1 MNNQL
6 AKVPVKQL
14 VQNDKVKGMIAN
26 VLHERAPQFA
36 TSIVSI
42 VNSNRSLA
50 NVDQMS
56 VIQSAM
62 VAATLDLPIDQN
74 LGYVWL
80 VPYKGKAQAQIGY
93 KGYIQ
98 LGQRSGQYRAMNA
111 VTVHEGELTSWN
123 PLTEEIGYDPT
134 KRTSDNVIGYIG
146 YFKLLNGFEKT
157 VYWSREQIE
166 AHRQRFSKAG
176 GNSPWASDF
185 DAMALKTVLKSM
197 LTKWGPMSTQLAEA
211 VSKDEAEPETVNVEA
226 NETTKDKQAEDL
238 FNQVSELPQ
247 ESIKEESKVIT
258 PKEKKKATRK
268 TTATKKAEPK
278 SVDAKET
285 AVAKEEKVAD
295 EKPEDVAEIIATVG
309 NEESDEKQTEL
320 LNHWNEPTSE
330 D

>member
-42 VNSNRSLA
+42 VNSNRSLE

-98 LGQRSGQYRAMNA
+98 LAQRSGQYRAMNA

-211 VSKDEAEPETVNVEA
+211 VSKDEAEPENVNVEA
-226 NETTKDKQAEDL
+226 NETTKDKQ
-238 FNQVSELPQ
+238 VSELPQ
-247 ESIKEESKVIT
+247 EPIKEEPKVIT

-268 TTATKKAEPK
+268 TTATKKAEQKP
-278 SVDAKET
+278 VDAKET

-320 LNHWNEPTSE
+320 LNHWNEPAGG

>member
-26 VLHERAPQFA
+26 VLHDRAPQFA

-98 LGQRSGQYRAMNA
+98 LAQRSGQYRAMNA

-134 KRTSDNVIGYIG
+134 KRASDNVIGYIG

-211 VSKDEAEPETVNVEA
+211 VSKDEVEPEIVNVEA

-247 ESIKEESKVIT
+247 EPIKEEPKVIT
-258 PKEKKKATRK
+258 PKEKKQATRK

-295 EKPEDVAEIIATVG
+295 EKPEDVTEIIATVG
-309 NEESDEKQTEL
+309 NEEPDEKT
-320 LNHWNEPTSE
+320 N
-330 D
+330 

>member
-98 LGQRSGQYRAMNA
+98 LAQRSGQYRAMNA

-211 VSKDEAEPETVNVEA
+211 VSKDEVEPETVNVEA

-238 FNQVSELPQ
+238 FNQVPELPQ
-247 ESIKEESKVIT
+247 EPIKEEPKVIT
-258 PKEKKKATRK
+258 PKEKKKTPRK
-268 TTATKKAEPK
+268 TTTTKKAEPK
-278 SVDAKET
+278 PVEVKE
-285 AVAKEEKVAD
+285 AVVVEEEK
-295 EKPEDVAEIIATVG
+295 EPNKKTEDVAEIIATVG
-309 NEESDEKQTEL
+309 NEEPDKKQTEL

>member
-26 VLHERAPQFA
+26 VLHDRAPQFA

-98 LGQRSGQYRAMNA
+98 LAQRSGQYRTMNA

-134 KRTSDNVIGYIG
+134 KRASDNVIGYIG

-166 AHRQRFSKAG
+166 QHRARFSKAG

-211 VSKDEAEPETVNVEA
+211 VSKDEVEPDGPTSIDADEVEIFDDA
-226 NETTKDKQAEDL
+226 SETTEDIVKG
-238 FNQVSELPQ
+238 F
-247 ESIKEESKVIT
+247 EEAQK
-258 PKEKKKATRK
+258 R
-268 TTATKKAEPK
+268 K
-278 SVDAKET
+278 SVKDGKET
-285 AVAKEEKVAD
+285 DTQSDKE
-295 EKPEDVAEIIATVG
+295 
-309 NEESDEKQTEL
+309 TEQGKL
-320 LNHWNEPTSE
+320 L
-330 D
+330 

>member
-98 LGQRSGQYRAMNA
+98 LAQRSGQYRAMNA

-123 PLTEEIGYDPT
+123 PLTEEVGFDPT
-134 KRTSDNVIGYIG
+134 KRVSDAVIGYIG

-157 VYWSREQIE
+157 VYWTREQIE

-176 GNSPWASDF
+176 GNSPWATDF
-185 DAMALKTVLKSM
+185 DAMAKKTVLKDL

-211 VSKDEAEPETVNVEA
+211 AAKDEAE
-226 NETTKDKQAEDL
+226 L
-238 FNQVSELPQ
+238 
-247 ESIKEESKVIT
+247 
-258 PKEKKKATRK
+258 
-268 TTATKKAEPK
+268 
-278 SVDAKET
+278 
-285 AVAKEEKVAD
+285 
-295 EKPEDVAEIIATVG
+295 
-309 NEESDEKQTEL
+309 
-320 LNHWNEPTSE
+320 EPTSIDADEVEIFDDTSETTE
-330 D
+330 DIVKGFEEAQKRKSVEDGKETDTQSNEETEQGQLL

>member
-98 LGQRSGQYRAMNA
+98 LAQRSGQYRAMNA
-111 VTVHEGELTSWN
+111 VAVHEGELISWN
-123 PLTEEIGYDPT
+123 PLTEEVAFDPM
-134 KRTSDNVIGYIG
+134 KKVSDTVIGYIG

-157 VYWSREQIE
+157 VYWTKEQIE

-176 GNSPWASDF
+176 GNSPWKSDF
-185 DAMALKTVLKSM
+185 DAMAKKTVLKDL
-197 LTKWGPMSTQLAEA
+197 LTKWGPMSTQMA
-211 VSKDEAEPETVNVEA
+211 VAASKDEADPDPVNIEA
-226 NETTKDKQAEDL
+226 DETTKDKQAEDL

-247 ESIKEESKVIT
+247 ESVKEVPKENAQSEQTTTKTAPKKANKPT
-258 PKEKKKATRK
+258 PVKAVEKEKKEPVTEK
-268 TTATKKAEPK
+268 T
-278 SVDAKET
+278 D
-285 AVAKEEKVAD
+285 
-295 EKPEDVAEIIATVG
+295 DVNEIIKTVPDETPD
-309 NEESDEKQTEL
+309 EEQTEL
-320 LNHWNEPTSE
+320 LNHWGEPVNE
-330 D
+330 

>member
-6 AKVPVKQL
+6 SRVPVKQL
-14 VQNDKVKGMIAN
+14 VKNAQVKNMIAN
-26 VLHERAPQFA
+26 VLHDREPQFA

-50 NVDQMS
+50 NVDQLS

-98 LGQRSGQYRAMNA
+98 LAQRSGQYRAMNA
-111 VTVHEGELTSWN
+111 VAVHEGELISWN
-123 PLTEEIGYDPT
+123 PLTEEVAFDPM
-134 KRTSDNVIGYIG
+134 KKVSDTVIGYIG

-157 VYWSREQIE
+157 VYWTKEQIE

-176 GNSPWASDF
+176 GNSPWATDF
-185 DAMALKTVLKSM
+185 DAMAKKTVLKDL

-211 VSKDEAEPETVNVEA
+211 AAKDEIDPEPVNIEA
-226 NETTKDKQAEDL
+226 DETTKDKQAEDL

-247 ESIKEESKVIT
+247 ESIKEVPKENTQPEQTTAKTAPKKANKPIPVKAVE
-258 PKEKKKATRK
+258 KEKKEPATEK
-268 TTATKKAEPK
+268 T
-278 SVDAKET
+278 D
-285 AVAKEEKVAD
+285 
-295 EKPEDVAEIIATVG
+295 DVNEIIKTVPDETPD
-309 NEESDEKQTEL
+309 EEQTEL
-320 LNHWNEPTSE
+320 LNHWGEPVNE
-330 D
+330 

>member
-6 AKVPVKQL
+6 SRVPVKQL
-14 VQNDKVKGMIAN
+14 VKNAQVKNMIAN
-26 VLHERAPQFA
+26 VLHDREPQFA

-50 NVDQMS
+50 NVDQLS

-98 LGQRSGQYRAMNA
+98 LAQRSGQYRAMNA
-111 VTVHEGELTSWN
+111 VAVHEGELISWN
-123 PLTEEIGYDPT
+123 PLTEEVAFDPM
-134 KRTSDNVIGYIG
+134 KKVSDTVIGYIG

-157 VYWSREQIE
+157 VYWTKEQIE

-176 GNSPWASDF
+176 GNSPWKSDF
-185 DAMALKTVLKSM
+185 DAMAKKTVLKDL
-197 LTKWGPMSTQLAEA
+197 LTKWGPMSTQMVVAA
-211 VSKDEAEPETVNVEA
+211 SKDEADPDPVNIEA
-226 NETTKDKQAEDL
+226 DETTKDKQAEDL

-247 ESIKEESKVIT
+247 ESVKEVPKENTQSEQTTAKTASKKVNKPT
-258 PKEKKKATRK
+258 PVKAVEKEKKEPATEK
-268 TTATKKAEPK
+268 T
-278 SVDAKET
+278 D
-285 AVAKEEKVAD
+285 
-295 EKPEDVAEIIATVG
+295 DVNEIIKTVP
-309 NEESDEKQTEL
+309 NETPDEEQTEL
-320 LNHWNEPTSE
+320 LNHWGEPVNE
-330 D
+330 

>member
-98 LGQRSGQYRAMNA
+98 LAQRSGQYKAMNA
-111 VTVHEGELTSWN
+111 VTVYEGELTSWN
-123 PLTEEIGYDPT
+123 PLTEEVGYDPT
-134 KRTSDNVIGYIG
+134 KRKSDTAIGYIG

-157 VYWSREQIE
+157 VYWTREQIE
-166 AHRQRFSKAG
+166 AHRDRFSKAG
-176 GNSPWASDF
+176 SKSPWATDF
-185 DAMALKTVLKSM
+185 DAMALKTVLKSL

-211 VSKDEAEPETVNVEA
+211 VAKDEADPEPVNINADEVEIFDDTS
-226 NETTKDKQAEDL
+226 ETTEDIVKG
-238 FNQVSELPQ
+238 F
-247 ESIKEESKVIT
+247 EEAQK
-258 PKEKKKATRK
+258 R
-268 TTATKKAEPK
+268 K
-278 SVDAKET
+278 SVEDGKENDTQSDKET
-285 AVAKEEKVAD
+285 QQ
-295 EKPEDVAEIIATVG
+295 G
-309 NEESDEKQTEL
+309 EL
-320 LNHWNEPTSE
+320 L
-330 D
+330 

>member
-1 MNNQL
+1 MNTQL

-26 VLHERAPQFA
+26 VLHDRAPQFA

-98 LGQRSGQYRAMNA
+98 LAQRSGQYRAMNA

-134 KRTSDNVIGYIG
+134 KRVSDAVIGYIG

-157 VYWSREQIE
+157 VYWTREQIE

-211 VSKDEAEPETVNVEA
+211 VSKDEVEPDGPTSIDVDEVEIFDDA
-226 NETTKDKQAEDL
+226 SETTEDIVKG
-238 FNQVSELPQ
+238 F
-247 ESIKEESKVIT
+247 
-258 PKEKKKATRK
+258 EKAQKR
-268 TTATKKAEPK
+268 K
-278 SVDAKET
+278 SVEDGKET
-285 AVAKEEKVAD
+285 DTQSDKE
-295 EKPEDVAEIIATVG
+295 
-309 NEESDEKQTEL
+309 TEQGKL
-320 LNHWNEPTSE
+320 L
-330 D
+330 

>member
-1 MNNQL
+1 MNQQNAL
-6 AKVPVKQL
+6 SRVPVKQL
-14 VQNDKVKGMIAN
+14 VKNAQVKNMIAN
-26 VLHERAPQFA
+26 VLHDREPQFA

-50 NVDQMS
+50 NVDQLS

-98 LGQRSGQYRAMNA
+98 LAQRSGQYRAMNA
-111 VTVHEGELTSWN
+111 VAVHEGELISWN

-211 VSKDEAEPETVNVEA
+211 VSKDEVEPDGPTSIDADEVEIFDDA
-226 NETTKDKQAEDL
+226 SETTEDIVKG
-238 FNQVSELPQ
+238 F
-247 ESIKEESKVIT
+247 EEAQK
-258 PKEKKKATRK
+258 R
-268 TTATKKAEPK
+268 K
-278 SVDAKET
+278 SVKDGKET
-285 AVAKEEKVAD
+285 DTQSDKE
-295 EKPEDVAEIIATVG
+295 
-309 NEESDEKQTEL
+309 TEQGKL
-320 LNHWNEPTSE
+320 L
-330 D
+330 

>member
-98 LGQRSGQYRAMNA
+98 LAQRSGQYRAMNA

-176 GNSPWASDF
+176 GNSPWKSDF
-185 DAMALKTVLKSM
+185 DAMAKKTVLKDL
-197 LTKWGPMSTQLAEA
+197 LTKWGPMSTQMA
-211 VSKDEAEPETVNVEA
+211 VAASKDEADPDPVNIEA
-226 NETTKDKQAEDL
+226 DETTKDKQAEDL

-247 ESIKEESKVIT
+247 ESVKEVPKENTQSEQTTAKTASKKVNKPT
-258 PKEKKKATRK
+258 PVKAVEKEKKEPATEK
-268 TTATKKAEPK
+268 T
-278 SVDAKET
+278 D
-285 AVAKEEKVAD
+285 
-295 EKPEDVAEIIATVG
+295 DVNEIIKTVP
-309 NEESDEKQTEL
+309 NETPDEEQTEL
-320 LNHWNEPTSE
+320 LNHWGEPVNE
-330 D
+330 

>member
-6 AKVPVKQL
+6 SRVPVKQL
-14 VQNDKVKGMIAN
+14 VKNAQVKNMIAN
-26 VLHERAPQFA
+26 VLHDREPQFA

-50 NVDQMS
+50 NVDQLS

-98 LGQRSGQYRAMNA
+98 LAQRSGQYRAMNA
-111 VTVHEGELTSWN
+111 VAVHEGELISWN
-123 PLTEEIGYDPT
+123 PLTEEVAFDPM
-134 KRTSDNVIGYIG
+134 KKVSDTVIGYIG

-157 VYWSREQIE
+157 VYWTKEQIE
-166 AHRQRFSKAG
+166 ARRQRFSKAG
-176 GNSPWASDF
+176 GNSPWATDF
-185 DAMALKTVLKSM
+185 DAMAKKTVLKDL

-211 VSKDEAEPETVNVEA
+211 AAKDEIDPEPVNIEA
-226 NETTKDKQAEDL
+226 DETTKDKQAEDL

-247 ESIKEESKVIT
+247 ESIKEVPKENTQPEQTTAKTAPKKANKPIPVKAVE
-258 PKEKKKATRK
+258 KEKKEPATEK
-268 TTATKKAEPK
+268 T
-278 SVDAKET
+278 D
-285 AVAKEEKVAD
+285 
-295 EKPEDVAEIIATVG
+295 DVNEIIKTVPDETPD
-309 NEESDEKQTEL
+309 EEQTEL
-320 LNHWNEPTSE
+320 LNHWGEPVNE
-330 D
+330 

>member
-26 VLHERAPQFA
+26 VLHDRAPQFA

-98 LGQRSGQYRAMNA
+98 LAQRSGQYRAMNA
-111 VTVHEGELTSWN
+111 VAVHEGELISWN
-123 PLTEEIGYDPT
+123 PLTEEVAFDPM
-134 KRTSDNVIGYIG
+134 KKVSDTVIGYIG

-157 VYWSREQIE
+157 VYWTKEQIE

-176 GNSPWASDF
+176 GNSPWKSDF
-185 DAMALKTVLKSM
+185 DAMAKKTVLKDL
-197 LTKWGPMSTQLAEA
+197 LTKWGPMSTQMA
-211 VSKDEAEPETVNVEA
+211 VAASKDEADPDPVNIEA
-226 NETTKDKQAEDL
+226 DETTKDKQAEDL

-247 ESIKEESKVIT
+247 ESVKEVPKENTQSEQTTAKTAPKKVNKPTPVKAVEKEKEEPAT
-258 PKEKKKATRK
+258 EKT
-268 TTATKKAEPK
+268 
-278 SVDAKET
+278 D
-285 AVAKEEKVAD
+285 
-295 EKPEDVAEIIATVG
+295 DVNEIIKTVP
-309 NEESDEKQTEL
+309 NETPDEEQTEL
-320 LNHWNEPTSE
+320 LNHWGEPVNE
-330 D
+330 

>member
-26 VLHERAPQFA
+26 VLHDRAPQFA

-98 LGQRSGQYRAMNA
+98 LAQRSGQYRAMNA
-111 VTVHEGELTSWN
+111 VAVHEGELISWN
-123 PLTEEIGYDPT
+123 PLTEEVAFDPM
-134 KRTSDNVIGYIG
+134 KKVSDTVIGYIG

-157 VYWSREQIE
+157 VYWTKEQIE

-176 GNSPWASDF
+176 GNSPWKSDF
-185 DAMALKTVLKSM
+185 DAMAKKTVLKDL
-197 LTKWGPMSTQLAEA
+197 LTKWGPMSTQMA
-211 VSKDEAEPETVNVEA
+211 VAASKDEADPDPVNIEA
-226 NETTKDKQAEDL
+226 DETTKDKQAEDL

-247 ESIKEESKVIT
+247 ESVKEVPKENTQSEQTTAKTAPKKVNKPT
-258 PKEKKKATRK
+258 PVKAVEKEKKEPAT
-268 TTATKKAEPK
+268 
-278 SVDAKET
+278 
-285 AVAKEEKVAD
+285 EKID
-295 EKPEDVAEIIATVG
+295 DVNEIIKTVP
-309 NEESDEKQTEL
+309 NETPDEEQTEL
-320 LNHWNEPTSE
+320 LNHWGEPVNE
-330 D
+330 

>member
-98 LGQRSGQYRAMNA
+98 LAQRSGQYRAMNA

-123 PLTEEIGYDPT
+123 PLTEEVGYDPT
-134 KRTSDNVIGYIG
+134 KRKSDTAIGYIG

-157 VYWSREQIE
+157 VYWTREQIE
-166 AHRQRFSKAG
+166 AHRDRFSKAG
-176 GNSPWASDF
+176 SKSPWATDF
-185 DAMALKTVLKSM
+185 DAMALKTVLKSL

-211 VSKDEAEPETVNVEA
+211 VAKDEADPDPVNIEA
-226 NETTKDKQAEDL
+226 DETTKDKQAEDL

-247 ESIKEESKVIT
+247 ESVKEVPKENTQSEQTTAKTAPKKANKPT
-258 PKEKKKATRK
+258 PVKAVEKEKKEPATEK
-268 TTATKKAEPK
+268 T
-278 SVDAKET
+278 D
-285 AVAKEEKVAD
+285 
-295 EKPEDVAEIIATVG
+295 DVNEIIKTVP
-309 NEESDEKQTEL
+309 NETSDEEQTEL
-320 LNHWNEPTSE
+320 LNHWGEPVNE
-330 D
+330 

>member
-26 VLHERAPQFA
+26 VLHDRAPQFA

-98 LGQRSGQYRAMNA
+98 LAQRSGQYRAMNA

-211 VSKDEAEPETVNVEA
+211 VSKDEAEPDGPTSIDADEVEIFDDA
-226 NETTKDKQAEDL
+226 SETTEDIVKG
-238 FNQVSELPQ
+238 F
-247 ESIKEESKVIT
+247 EEAQK
-258 PKEKKKATRK
+258 R
-268 TTATKKAEPK
+268 K
-278 SVDAKET
+278 SVKDGKET
-285 AVAKEEKVAD
+285 DTQSDKE
-295 EKPEDVAEIIATVG
+295 
-309 NEESDEKQTEL
+309 TEQGKL
-320 LNHWNEPTSE
+320 L
-330 D
+330 

>member
-26 VLHERAPQFA
+26 VLHDRAPQFA

-98 LGQRSGQYRAMNA
+98 LAQRSGQYRAMNA
-111 VTVHEGELTSWN
+111 VAVHEGELISWN
-123 PLTEEIGYDPT
+123 PLTEEVAFDPM
-134 KRTSDNVIGYIG
+134 KKVSDTVIGYIG

-157 VYWSREQIE
+157 VYWTKEQIE

-176 GNSPWASDF
+176 GNSPWKSDF
-185 DAMALKTVLKSM
+185 DAMAKKTVLKDL
-197 LTKWGPMSTQLAEA
+197 LTKWGPMSTQMA
-211 VSKDEAEPETVNVEA
+211 VAASKDEADPDPVNIEA
-226 NETTKDKQAEDL
+226 DETTKDKQAEDL

-247 ESIKEESKVIT
+247 ESVKEVPKENTQSEQTTAKTAPKKVNKPTPIKAVE
-258 PKEKKKATRK
+258 KEKKEPATEK
-268 TTATKKAEPK
+268 T
-278 SVDAKET
+278 D
-285 AVAKEEKVAD
+285 
-295 EKPEDVAEIIATVG
+295 DVNEIIKTVPDETPD
-309 NEESDEKQTEL
+309 EEQTEL
-320 LNHWNEPTSE
+320 LNHWGEPVNE
-330 D
+330 

>member
-14 VQNDKVKGMIAN
+14 VQNDKVQGMIAN
-26 VLHERAPQFA
+26 VLHDRAPQFA

-98 LGQRSGQYRAMNA
+98 LAQRSGQYRAMNA

-134 KRTSDNVIGYIG
+134 KRASDNVIGYIG

-166 AHRQRFSKAG
+166 QHRARFSKAG

-211 VSKDEAEPETVNVEA
+211 VSKDEVEPDGPTSIDADEVEIFDDA
-226 NETTKDKQAEDL
+226 SETTEDIVKG
-238 FNQVSELPQ
+238 F
-247 ESIKEESKVIT
+247 EEAQK
-258 PKEKKKATRK
+258 R
-268 TTATKKAEPK
+268 K
-278 SVDAKET
+278 SVKDGKET
-285 AVAKEEKVAD
+285 DTQSDKE
-295 EKPEDVAEIIATVG
+295 
-309 NEESDEKQTEL
+309 TEQGKL
-320 LNHWNEPTSE
+320 L
-330 D
+330 

>member
-14 VQNDKVKGMIAN
+14 VKNAQVKNMIAN
-26 VLHERAPQFA
+26 VLHDREPQFA

-50 NVDQMS
+50 NVDQLS

-98 LGQRSGQYRAMNA
+98 LAQRSGQYRAMNA
-111 VTVHEGELTSWN
+111 VAVHEGELISWN

-211 VSKDEAEPETVNVEA
+211 VSKDEADPDPVNIEA
-226 NETTKDKQAEDL
+226 DETTKDKQAEDL

-247 ESIKEESKVIT
+247 ESVKEVPKENTQSEQTTAKTAPKKVNKPTPVKAVEKEKEEPAT
-258 PKEKKKATRK
+258 EKT
-268 TTATKKAEPK
+268 
-278 SVDAKET
+278 D
-285 AVAKEEKVAD
+285 
-295 EKPEDVAEIIATVG
+295 DVNEIIKTVP
-309 NEESDEKQTEL
+309 NETPDEEQTEL
-320 LNHWNEPTSE
+320 LNHWGEPVNE
-330 D
+330 

>member
-50 NVDQMS
+50 KVDQMS

-74 LGYVWL
+74 LGYMWL

-93 KGYIQ
+93 KGFIQ
-98 LGQRSGQYRAMNA
+98 LAQRSGQYKAMNA
-111 VTVHEGELTSWN
+111 VKIYEGELTGWN

-134 KRTSDNVIGYIG
+134 KRTSDEVIGYIG

-157 VYWSREQIE
+157 VYWTREQIE
-166 AHRQRFSKAG
+166 QHRARFSKAG
-176 GNSPWASDF
+176 GNSPWTSDF

-211 VSKDEAEPETVNVEA
+211 VAKDEAEPEPTSIDADEVEIFDDA
-226 NETTKDKQAEDL
+226 SETTEDI
-238 FNQVSELPQ
+238 
-247 ESIKEESKVIT
+247 IKGFEETQKRKRV
-258 PKEKKKATRK
+258 EDGKKTD
-268 TTATKKAEPK
+268 TQ
-278 SVDAKET
+278 S
-285 AVAKEEKVAD
+285 
-295 EKPEDVAEIIATVG
+295 
-309 NEESDEKQTEL
+309 NEETEQGEL
-320 LNHWNEPTSE
+320 L
-330 D
+330 

>member
-98 LGQRSGQYRAMNA
+98 LAQRSGQYRAMNA

-134 KRTSDNVIGYIG
+134 KRTSDNVVGYIG

-166 AHRQRFSKAG
+166 QHRARFSKAG
-176 GNSPWASDF
+176 NNSPWASDF

-211 VSKDEAEPETVNVEA
+211 VSKDEVEPDGPTSIDADEVEIFDDA
-226 NETTKDKQAEDL
+226 SETTEDIVKG
-238 FNQVSELPQ
+238 F
-247 ESIKEESKVIT
+247 EEAQK
-258 PKEKKKATRK
+258 R
-268 TTATKKAEPK
+268 K
-278 SVDAKET
+278 SVEDGKET
-285 AVAKEEKVAD
+285 DTQSDKE
-295 EKPEDVAEIIATVG
+295 T
-309 NEESDEKQTEL
+309 KQGKL
-320 LNHWNEPTSE
+320 L
-330 D
+330 

>member
-26 VLHERAPQFA
+26 VLHDRAPQFA

-98 LGQRSGQYRAMNA
+98 LAQRSGQYRAMNA
-111 VTVHEGELTSWN
+111 VSVHEGELISWN
-123 PLTEEIGYDPT
+123 PLTEEVAFDPM
-134 KRTSDNVIGYIG
+134 KKVSDTVIGYIG

-157 VYWSREQIE
+157 VYWTKEQIE

-176 GNSPWASDF
+176 GNSPWKSDF
-185 DAMALKTVLKSM
+185 DAMAKKTVLKDL
-197 LTKWGPMSTQLAEA
+197 LTKWGPMSTQMA
-211 VSKDEAEPETVNVEA
+211 VAASKDEADPDPVNIEA
-226 NETTKDKQAEDL
+226 DETTKDKQAEDL

-247 ESIKEESKVIT
+247 ESVKEVPKENTQSEQTTAKTAPKKVNKPTPVKAVEKEKEEPAT
-258 PKEKKKATRK
+258 EKT
-268 TTATKKAEPK
+268 
-278 SVDAKET
+278 D
-285 AVAKEEKVAD
+285 
-295 EKPEDVAEIIATVG
+295 DVNEIIKTVP
-309 NEESDEKQTEL
+309 NETPDEEQTEL
-320 LNHWNEPTSE
+320 LNHWGEPVNE
-330 D
+330 

>member
-26 VLHERAPQFA
+26 VLHDRAPQFA

-98 LGQRSGQYRAMNA
+98 LAQRSGQYRAMNA
-111 VTVHEGELTSWN
+111 VAVHEGELISWN
-123 PLTEEIGYDPT
+123 PLTEEVAFDPM
-134 KRTSDNVIGYIG
+134 KKVSDTVIGYIG

-157 VYWSREQIE
+157 VYWTKEQIE

-176 GNSPWASDF
+176 GNSPWKSDF
-185 DAMALKTVLKSM
+185 DAMAKKTVLKDL
-197 LTKWGPMSTQLAEA
+197 LTKWGPMSTQMA
-211 VSKDEAEPETVNVEA
+211 VAASKDEADPDPVNIEA
-226 NETTKDKQAEDL
+226 DETTKDKQAEDL

-247 ESIKEESKVIT
+247 ESVKEVPKENTQSEQTTAKTASKKVNKPTPIKAVE
-258 PKEKKKATRK
+258 KEKKEPATEK
-268 TTATKKAEPK
+268 T
-278 SVDAKET
+278 D
-285 AVAKEEKVAD
+285 
-295 EKPEDVAEIIATVG
+295 DVNEIIKTVP
-309 NEESDEKQTEL
+309 NETPDEEQTEL
-320 LNHWNEPTSE
+320 LNHWGEPVNE
-330 D
+330 

>member
-26 VLHERAPQFA
+26 VLHDRAPQFA

-98 LGQRSGQYRAMNA
+98 LAQRSGQYRAMNA

-134 KRTSDNVIGYIG
+134 KRASDNVIGYIG

-166 AHRQRFSKAG
+166 QHRARFSKAG

-211 VSKDEAEPETVNVEA
+211 VSKDEVEPDGPTSIDADEVEIFDDA
-226 NETTKDKQAEDL
+226 SETTEDIVKG
-238 FNQVSELPQ
+238 F
-247 ESIKEESKVIT
+247 EEAQK
-258 PKEKKKATRK
+258 R
-268 TTATKKAEPK
+268 K
-278 SVDAKET
+278 SVKDGKET
-285 AVAKEEKVAD
+285 DTQSDKE
-295 EKPEDVAEIIATVG
+295 
-309 NEESDEKQTEL
+309 TEQGKL
-320 LNHWNEPTSE
+320 L
-330 D
+330 